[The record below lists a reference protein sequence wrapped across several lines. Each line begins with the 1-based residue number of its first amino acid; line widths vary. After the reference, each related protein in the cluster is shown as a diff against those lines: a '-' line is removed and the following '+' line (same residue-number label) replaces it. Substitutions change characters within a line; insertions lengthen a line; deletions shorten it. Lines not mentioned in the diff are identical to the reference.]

1 LPSKSTS
8 TPACTRRGVKKPKPK
23 KPALS
28 TQSGVGYN
36 SGSNGYDAY
45 YEAFDTDF
53 GDMLVDEASDFDDF
67 SSTAMPMPMPM
78 PAFYGQY
85 VPPSYMARE
94 QNVKVKEEKTKSQD
108 QLLIDTLKLLI
119 TFLPGVGSPSGPIEE
134 IRLYRLSFLFDKIAE
149 LLRNDSIIDITQRKD
164 LYTEV
169 FNFVQVS
176 PVTIHGA
183 HLWVLIGLDRLL
195 QVLQTS
201 LDFYWKSAPIKVIA
215 LASTVS
221 KIRRKDQDLFLKVFK
236 VVQVS
241 RPFFHYLVLD
251 ARPGR
256 FRASSDTLYKKSM
269 LQHGPSAFS
278 S

>member
-1 LPSKSTS
+1 M
-8 TPACTRRGVKKPKPK
+8 PK

-67 SSTAMPMPMPM
+67 SNTAMPMPMP
-78 PAFYGQY
+78 AYYGQY
-85 VPPSYMARE
+85 VAPSYMVRE
-94 QNVKVKEEKTKSQD
+94 QNFKAKEEKTKSQD
-108 QLLIDTLKLLI
+108 HLLINTLKLLI

-169 FNFVQVS
+169 FKFVQVS
-176 PVTIHGA
+176 RLIIYRA
-183 HLWVLIGLDRLL
+183 HMGILIDVHRLL

-201 LDFYWKSAPIKVIA
+201 LDFYWKSAPIRVIA

-221 KIRRKDQDLFLKVFK
+221 EIRRKHQDSILKVFK

-241 RPFFHYLVLD
+241 RLFF
-251 ARPGR
+251 
-256 FRASSDTLYKKSM
+256 
-269 LQHGPSAFS
+269 
-278 S
+278 